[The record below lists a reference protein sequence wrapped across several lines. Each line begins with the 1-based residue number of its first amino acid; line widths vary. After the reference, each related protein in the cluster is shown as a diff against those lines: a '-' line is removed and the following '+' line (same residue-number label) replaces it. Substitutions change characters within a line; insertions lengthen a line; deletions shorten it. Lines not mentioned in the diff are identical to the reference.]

1 MIDDLPPF
9 VGRISKDRR
18 TITMTHPGMS
28 IEQGFFVNAEGQ
40 EQPRTPRFCHRD
52 RVLTRLAN

>member
-1 MIDDLPPF
+1 
-9 VGRISKDRR
+9 
-18 TITMTHPGMS
+18 MTHPGMS